1 MGMDVT
7 VEDTM
12 ISLEF
17 GVGVVANAATY
28 EQEVERTVEAAVAGA
43 LRPLVEE
50 LNPSLSSVLYA
61 YDFSLDESN
70 ILDGGVER
78 WSGQIGVDIL
88 FEAPVTDRRAVNEY
102 LDLLVRALTTP
113 DSVKDE
119 GGMLAAVAL
128 SRA

>member
-1 MGMDVT
+1 
-7 VEDTM
+7 M

-17 GVGVVANAATY
+17 GVGVVARAATY
-28 EQEVERTVEAAVAGA
+28 EQEVARTVEAAMANT

-61 YDFSLDESN
+61 FDFSLDESS

-88 FEAPVTDRRAVNEY
+88 FNAPVADRQAVNDY
-102 LDLLVRALTTP
+102 LGLLVQALTAP
-113 DSVKDE
+113 DAIQDQ
-119 GGMLAAVAL
+119 GGMLAAIAL
-128 SRA
+128 SRASV